1 MRSEAK
7 RGCTCGEASG
17 KTGAVTEDEPAAA
30 ADQIV
35 RAVSIPYPTQ
45 PLSDCLSAKPKQI
58 RRRNQTSCRPRSSAS
73 DQAKPEDLEEDVSL
87 EKFPGFLGLTSRGVV
102 AIHADWP
109 AYPLEHG
116 WQIAVITLGSFPFG
130 TQFKRIDDIDKCA
143 LLLAQGYGDYENPYD
158 ERAFHVA
165 IWHEDLLEAHRLGLV
180 IGVEPLTRRQYEERH
195 REDLR
200 NEMRQAFAREAIP
213 PPSNDIL
220 SHMGVQIDGQFV
232 PVSLPSLDEYEGD
245 EDEDFPDKSWLGIA
259 ASSVV
264 NLTDQ
269 GWARLDGLWADML
282 EIPELARPRVE
293 TLIEHGF
300 YDTALRELGVLLEFR
315 IREITSSESYGLK
328 LVDVL
333 LDQLDSSGRYHN
345 AGLKILR
352 SELRPAFKF
361 VRNEFAHNVVEL
373 PRSRAYALLGR
384 MCHVLADVDS
394 VATP

>member
-1 MRSEAK
+1 M
-7 RGCTCGEASG
+7 
-17 KTGAVTEDEPAAA
+17 
-30 ADQIV
+30 
-35 RAVSIPYPTQ
+35 
-45 PLSDCLSAKPKQI
+45 
-58 RRRNQTSCRPRSSAS
+58 
-73 DQAKPEDLEEDVSL
+73 SL

-116 WQIAVITLGSFPFG
+116 WQIAVITLGSFPSG
-130 TQFKRIDDIDKCA
+130 TQFKRVDDIDKCA
-143 LLLAQGYGDYENPYD
+143 LLLAQGYGDYEDLYD

-165 IWHEDLLEAHRLGLV
+165 IWHEDLLEGQRLGLV
-180 IGVEPLTRRQYEERH
+180 RGVEPLTRRQYEERH

-200 NEMRQAFAREAIP
+200 NEMRQAFEREAIP
-213 PPSNDIL
+213 LPSNDIL
-220 SHMGVQIDGQFV
+220 SHMGVQIDGRFV

-259 ASSVV
+259 ASSMV

-282 EIPELARPRVE
+282 EVPERARPRLD

-300 YDTALRELGVLLEFR
+300 YDTALRELGVLIEFR

-328 LVDVL
+328 LIDVL
-333 LDQLDSSGRYHN
+333 LNQLDSSGRYHN

-352 SELRPAFKF
+352 SELRTAFKF